1 MISPFDAFIALRGT
15 KTLKLR
21 VLKSAEN
28 ALFVAKELEKH
39 PKIENNQKS
48 EENHRKIRGK
58 S

>member
-1 MISPFDAFIALRGT
+1 MYDKIYYYIWNVGIMISPFDAFIALRGT

-39 PKIENNQKS
+39 PKI
-48 EENHRKIRGK
+48 
-58 S
+58 

>member
-39 PKIENNQKS
+39 PKI
-48 EENHRKIRGK
+48 
-58 S
+58 